1 MKKILI
7 ANIFGIGDVLFTT
20 PIIAN
25 LKKAY
30 PGIEICYLCNRRVN
44 DLIKN
49 DPNIGKIFVY
59 EKDDLV
65 KIWCS
70 SKINGIKTVLSLY
83 AEIKSYD
90 FDAVFDFTLS
100 REFGLM
106 FLLAGIK
113 KRIGF
118 NYKNR
123 GLFLTDKI
131 TFDGFEAKH
140 VVDHY
145 LALLEKI
152 NVPVSIKEMQL
163 VPDVVALE
171 WAGKFLKE
179 KGIINK
185 PIVAIVPGGGA
196 SWGELSYRKR
206 WDVGNFSGVAEALFK
221 KGCSI
226 LVAGDNTE
234 RNLCEK
240 IINKVKNG
248 SYLVLT
254 ELPIEHYIAVLN
266 LCDLVLCNDGG
277 PLHIATAMGIKT
289 VSLFGPVDDNVY
301 GPYPASDKHI
311 VLKAVDVLCRPCYK
325 KFRVPECRNNGA
337 CLRDIS
343 VAEVVSACEEKVRS
357 QCGKLISWIFMLI
370 KSL

>member
-30 PGIEICYLCNRRVN
+30 PGIEICYLCNGRVK

-49 DPNIGKIFVY
+49 DPDIDNIFVY
-59 EKDDLV
+59 EKDVLV
-65 KIWCS
+65 KTWRS
-70 SKINGIKTVLSLY
+70 SKINGIKTVLSFY
-83 AEIKSYD
+83 NEIKSYD

-100 REFGLM
+100 REFGFM

-131 TFDGFEAKH
+131 AFDGFEEKH
-140 VVDHY
+140 VVDYY
-145 LALLEKI
+145 LELLEKI
-152 NVPVSIKEMQL
+152 NVPVSMKEMQL
-163 VPDVVALE
+163 VPDAVALE

-179 KGIINK
+179 NGITNK

-196 SWGELSYRKR
+196 SWGEMSYRKR
-206 WDVGNFSGVAEALFK
+206 WDVGNFSGVAEALSN

-234 RNLCEK
+234 RNLCEQ
-240 IINKVKNG
+240 IIKKVKNG
-248 SYLVLT
+248 PYSVLT
-254 ELPIEHYIAVLN
+254 ELPIEHYIAVLS

-289 VSLFGPVDDNVY
+289 VSLFGPVDDKVY
-301 GPYPASDKHI
+301 GPYPVSDKHV
-311 VLKAVDVLCRPCYK
+311 VLKAFDVVCRPCYK
-325 KFRVPECRNNGA
+325 KFRVPECKNNSA
-337 CLRDIS
+337 CLRNIS
-343 VAEVVSACEEKVRS
+343 VEDVVEACEN
-357 QCGKLISWIFMLI
+357 MLGFHVENR
-370 KSL
+370 